1 MLCGSTGGVALPILG
16 TKTNYW
22 PKNWVSRTIFKVFA
36 GNRHFPVLAVD
47 PAVSVVYTIVENTMC
62 Q

>member
-1 MLCGSTGGVALPILG
+1 MFKKKPECLQSTGAVALPVLG

-22 PKNWVSRTIFKVFA
+22 PKNWNPGTIFKVFS

-47 PAVSVVYTIVENTMC
+47 VVNFGWN
-62 Q
+62 

>member
-36 GNRHFPVLAVD
+36 GNRHFLVLAVD
-47 PAVSVVYTIVENTMC
+47 VVDFGWN
-62 Q
+62 